1 MMIKQALDAMDKAA
15 PGPWQWIEYGDDL
28 EGSYMADRDR
38 EDLYAGGYARREATE
53 MVAIAA
59 PDMAAWI
66 KKALPY
72 IMAYR
77 DALATNLENC
87 DFGPHEE
94 GAARKEL
101 AHLDA
106 LIKEATE

>member
-1 MMIKQALDAMDKAA
+1 MIKQALDAMDKAA

-72 IMAYR
+72 MMFARACVGAGLISTNKAY
-77 DALATNLENC
+77 DE
-87 DFGPHEE
+87 
-94 GAARKEL
+94 KE
-101 AHLDA
+101 LDA